1 VGTMPA
7 FPKAPEV
14 PKQSDPGGRRP
25 RVVTAR

>member
-1 VGTMPA
+1 MPT

-14 PKQSDPGGRRP
+14 PKQSEPGERRP